1 MTAPRFWRNI
11 EQRYRLVGT
20 ECETCGTA
28 YFPPR
33 ELCPECRRDG
43 DVVEKEFSGEGQV
56 VSATVVH
63 DAVGDY
69 ESETPYTLAVVELD
83 EGTRLTSQVVDSG
96 EGERVEKGDR
106 VEACFRRVS
115 DQGDEGIVQY
125 GTRFKPV

>member
-11 EQRYRLVGT
+11 QQRYRLVGT
-20 ECETCGTA
+20 ECRTCGTA

-33 ELCPECRRDG
+33 ELCPDCRRDG
-43 DVVEKEFSGEGQV
+43 DVVEKEFSGEGEV

-69 ESETPYTLAVVELD
+69 DAETPYTLAVVELD
-83 EGTRLTSQVVDSG
+83 EGARLTAQVVGDG
-96 EGERVEKGDR
+96 GDDVGTGDR

-115 DQGDEGIVQY
+115 DQGEEGIVQY
-125 GTRFKPV
+125 GTKFRRV

>member
-20 ECETCGTA
+20 ECKTCDTA

-33 ELCPECRRDG
+33 NLCPDCRRDG
-43 DVVEKEFSGEGQV
+43 DIVEKEFSGEGKV

-63 DAVGDY
+63 DAVDDY
-69 ESETPYTLAVVELD
+69 DPETPYTLAVVELD
-83 EGTRLTSQVVDSG
+83 EGARLTTQVVEDGDEDS
-96 EGERVEKGDR
+96 VEPGNR

-125 GTRFKPV
+125 GTRFKRV

>member
-20 ECETCGTA
+20 ECRTCETA

-33 ELCPECRRDG
+33 ELCPDCRRGG
-43 DVVEKEFSGEGQV
+43 DVVEKEFSGEGEV

-63 DAVGDY
+63 EAVGDY
-69 ESETPYTLAVVELD
+69 DSETPYTVAVVELE
-83 EGTRLTSQVVDSG
+83 EGARLTTQVVDDG
-96 EGERVEKGDR
+96 EDDVEPGDS

-125 GTRFKPV
+125 GTRFRRV